1 MASLIDLSTE
11 IIYMIID
18 ELPLDSHFEL
28 ACTCR
33 RLAAASQHILRRHQ
47 EAHRRFQI
55 ASDLD
60 PSTVPLLLQSAFGG
74 DTLIAWHVRSFE
86 VWRDRTTWAEWITYS
101 LIAPCPNDRDDN
113 ISDMEVLSFQPLLQ
127 RVDEHINWFDERAFE
142 AIDRGKAHA
151 QIETGHDGFLKAL
164 LFAKLPRIRDL
175 KFVPRAADKHSG
187 STLWWL
193 KTLLYVSKGIGFERP
208 ADQDENSSEGAS
220 DIGSEV
226 AGEDAVSIESH
237 DGYKEPLHES
247 ELFEREWAR
256 AYESWQQNQM
266 LEQMDHMD
274 ICRDEEILDQ
284 DSGPNSGRSERD
296 GVLEK
301 AESSSS
307 TDNAPSCFTSLRQ
320 VAIGVVS
327 GTWMDDEEYP
337 CALGL
342 IGRLLLLPNLDTLY
356 FNGLRCD
363 GEDHFEENDD
373 SRSDSLISFLDYDCL
388 NVGSSSVKHMF
399 FEGMEYELDGDVS
412 KIIFDAPRHLLSA
425 AFRDSGP
432 GSDDFHNA
440 NRVMRNLATAQGSSL
455 QSLMWYNFKEIRGD
469 NSTLFEEGCFEKFKT
484 LKQVSFNVQDLP
496 PWWDEC
502 PGSFEGPGEHYVK
515 YVADTFPT
523 GLEYLVLWGDAN
535 VRDNSYEGR
544 VPDGLVLLE
553 RVVIE
558 MIQRTSN
565 LKAIFLEEVESAT
578 KRGRGSTSFEKA
590 VVAGRAKGIDVHT
603 KCNRPALRDVGWPE
617 PVEKWD
623 LKTGSFSDRR
633 AGGWVFDPY
642 AGCRVPEYSS

>member
-1 MASLIDLSTE
+1 
-11 IIYMIID
+11 MIID
-18 ELPLDSHFEL
+18 ELPLSSHFEL

-33 RLAAASQHILRRHQ
+33 RLAAASQRVLRRHQ
-47 EAHRRFQI
+47 EAHRRFQV

-60 PSTVPLLLQSAFGG
+60 PRTVPLLLQSAFGG
-74 DTLIAWHVRSFE
+74 DALIAWHVRSFE
-86 VWRDRTTWAEWITYS
+86 VWRDRIAWAEWITYS
-101 LIAPCPNDRDDN
+101 LIAPCLNDRDDDLSN
-113 ISDMEVLSFQPLLQ
+113 MDVLSFQPLLE
-127 RVDEHINWFDERAFE
+127 RFGEYMDWFDEQAFGE
-142 AIDRGKAHA
+142 IDREKAHT
-151 QIETGHDGFLKAL
+151 QIESGHDGFLKAL
-164 LFAKLPRIRDL
+164 LFAKLPRLRDL
-175 KFVPRAADKHSG
+175 KFVPRAADKRSG

-193 KTLLYVSKGIGFERP
+193 KTLLSISKGVGFERT
-208 ADQDENSSEGAS
+208 ADRAENLSEGAS
-220 DIGSEV
+220 DSGSEV
-226 AGEDAVSIESH
+226 TGEVEVSMESH
-237 DGYKEPLHES
+237 EGYREILPES

-256 AYESWQQNQM
+256 AYENWQQIQM

-274 ICRDEEILDQ
+274 ICRDAEILEQ
-284 DSGPNSGRSERD
+284 DSEPNSGRSERD

-301 AESSSS
+301 AESSS
-307 TDNAPSCFTSLRQ
+307 TDDAPSCFSSIRQ

-373 SRSDSLISFLDYDCL
+373 SRSDSLISLLDYDCL
-388 NVGSSSVKHMF
+388 DVGSSSVKHMF
-399 FEGMEYELDGDVS
+399 FEGLEYELDGDVS

-432 GSDDFHNA
+432 SSDDFHNA
-440 NRVMRNLATAQGSSL
+440 NRVMRDLATAQGSSL
-455 QSLMWYNFKEIRGD
+455 QSLMWYNFREIGGD

-496 PWWDEC
+496 PCWGEC
-502 PGSFEGPGEHYVK
+502 PGSFEGPDEHYVK

-523 GLEYLVLWGDAN
+523 SLECVVLWGDAN
-535 VRDNSYEGR
+535 FRDNSYEGR

-578 KRGRGSTSFEKA
+578 ERGRYSTSFEKA
-590 VVAGRAKGIDVHT
+590 VAVGRANGIDVHT
-603 KCNRPALRDVGWPE
+603 KCNRPALRDVGWPG

-623 LKTGSFSDRR
+623 LKTGNFSDRR

-642 AGCRVPEYSS
+642 AGCKVPENSS